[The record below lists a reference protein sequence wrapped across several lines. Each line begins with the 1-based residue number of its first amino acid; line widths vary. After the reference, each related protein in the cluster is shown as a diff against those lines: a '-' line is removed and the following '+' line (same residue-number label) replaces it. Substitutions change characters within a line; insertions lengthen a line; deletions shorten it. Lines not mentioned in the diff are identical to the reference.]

1 MSQDR
6 LNKVF
11 EKAVA
16 IKTVN
21 EVSNLL
27 ADNSDYESELKP
39 KLEKLLKFINSFHNT
54 PKSMTKGD

>member
-11 EKAVA
+11 EKAEA

-39 KLEKLLKFINSFHNT
+39 KLERLLEFINNA
-54 PKSMTKGD
+54 KQ

>member
-39 KLEKLLKFINSFHNT
+39 KLEMLLKFINSFHNT